1 MPDDKSAILGLVS
14 SKTPELEDIDELR
27 RRIDDATRHMP
38 IEQLGISPQCGFA
51 SAVTGNPVTYDDQVA
66 KLRLVVETA
75 EKVWG

>member
-1 MPDDKSAILGLVS
+1 
-14 SKTPELEDIDELR
+14 
-27 RRIDDATRHMP
+27 MP
-38 IEQLGISPQCGFA
+38 IEHLGISPQCGFA